1 MNIQYNVGIDKSEN
15 PIKGFTNTWYHSS
28 EKVHRLAII
37 AGLSGVRTNETFF
50 SDAMKGLEE
59 LSDKIG
65 FISSDTRLNILD
77 QIYEFPP
84 EPKSFHDLDNPE
96 ELYVWR
102 WITVDPPD
110 LIIELTETN
119 KDRAYIESMGPS
131 ETIKYNFVDS
141 ISHETNSLLGALASG
156 LGPTPGAI
164 PGIRI
169 TAPNDNINQILFDVI
184 KEIIESDPDI
194 SKASK
199 EQQRLVERSALEV
212 SNYLGKIYGYKLDQ
226 PINYVQG
233 VSISGRLRLK
243 KIDQNYPDPVE
254 DISNLVNFL
263 NKDSDFQNNNSSG
276 PNIAAMCWAEDLYEA
291 SKNTTWKDL
300 LLKAANTYE
309 NVSKGIS
316 PTPCHSEFGCEDM
329 FFIAA
334 MMGRAFKV
342 TKDSSYVDRYVDF
355 LLETG
360 TQQTNGLFWHNRTTP
375 YFWGRGNGFAALAFS
390 EALTYMPIEYP
401 LRNQVLDIHINHL
414 DGMINHQLP
423 NGTWPQLIDLPGT
436 YQELSVT
443 CMIGYAIA
451 RGIRKGWLSES
462 YLPTLEKVWSASKKR
477 IKDNGDLIDV
487 CSGTGFQQKRSD
499 YIYRKAEYGYDD
511 RGGSMAIWFSTEMAL
526 MEKNELIPN

>member
-15 PIKGFTNTWYHSS
+15 PIKGFTNTLYHSS

-141 ISHETNSLLGALASG
+141 ISHETNSLLGALAAG

-342 TKDSSYVDRYVDF
+342 TKDSGYVDRYVDF

>member
-1 MNIQYNVGIDKSEN
+1 VNIQYNVGIDKSEN
-15 PIKGFTNTWYHSS
+15 PIKGFTNTLYHSS

-141 ISHETNSLLGALASG
+141 ISHETNSLLGALAAG

-342 TKDSSYVDRYVDF
+342 TKDSGYVDRYVDF

>member
-15 PIKGFTNTWYHSS
+15 PIKGFTNTLYHSS

-141 ISHETNSLLGALASG
+141 ISHETNSLLGALAAG

-342 TKDSSYVDRYVDF
+342 TKDSGYVDRYVDF

-477 IKDNGDLIDV
+477 IKDNEV
-487 CSGTGFQQKRSD
+487 V
-499 YIYRKAEYGYDD
+499 
-511 RGGSMAIWFSTEMAL
+511 
-526 MEKNELIPN
+526 PP

>member
-15 PIKGFTNTWYHSS
+15 PIKGFTNTLYHSS

-342 TKDSSYVDRYVDF
+342 TKDSGYVDRYVDF